1 MADLQIFE
9 FNVGEI
15 ETNCYLLVNTDTRET
30 IIVDPGGDAPLLQ
43 KHIEKNGLKPV
54 AILLTHAH
62 YDHAHHA
69 KELKDAY
76 DIPVYVHEAERAT
89 LTDPEING
97 SLMFGVPETYEAD
110 VFLKDWQEI
119 ELAGFPIR
127 VLFTPGH
134 TPGGACYYLPENKAL
149 FSGDALFCGSI
160 GRTDFP
166 QGSMTQLV
174 QAIHEKLLTLPRD
187 TEVFPGHMMNTTI
200 GQEINYNPFL

>member
-15 ETNCYLLVNTDTRET
+15 ETNCYLLVNTDTKET
-30 IIVDPGGDAPLLQ
+30 LIVDPGGDAPLLER
-43 KHIEKNGLKPV
+43 HIEKNGLKPV

-62 YDHAHHA
+62 YDHAHDA
-69 KELKDAY
+69 KELRDAY

-110 VFLKDWQEI
+110 VFLKDGQEL

-166 QGSMTQLV
+166 QGSMSQLV
-174 QAIHEKLLTLPRD
+174 QAIREKLLTLPRD
-187 TEVFPGHMMNTTI
+187 TEVYPGHMMNTTI